1 MNLIGIGVGEL
12 IVLFTVVIVNIGL
25 PVAILYLLVKI
36 YLKVKKI
43 EEREKDK

>member
-1 MNLIGIGVGEL
+1 MFPVGIGVGEL
-12 IVLFTVVIVNIGL
+12 IVIFFVAIISIGL

-36 YLKVKKI
+36 YLMVKKI

>member
-1 MNLIGIGVGEL
+1 MNSIGMGEL
-12 IVLFTVVIVNIGL
+12 IVIFFVIIFNIGL
-25 PVAILYLLVKI
+25 PAAILYLLVKI

>member
-1 MNLIGIGVGEL
+1 MNSIGMGEL
-12 IVLFTVVIVNIGL
+12 IVIFFVIIFNIGL

>member
-1 MNLIGIGVGEL
+1 MYPIGIGISEL
-12 IVLFTVVIVNIGL
+12 IVIFFVAIFTIGV
-25 PVAILYLLVKI
+25 PVAILYFLVQI

>member
-1 MNLIGIGVGEL
+1 MYPIGIGVGEL
-12 IVLFTVVIVNIGL
+12 IVIFFMVILTIGV

>member
-1 MNLIGIGVGEL
+1 MNSIGIGEL
-12 IVLFTVVIVNIGL
+12 IVIFFVIIFNIGL